1 MFSESVG
8 ELRISVS
15 GICHSPALSLVVSF
29 TANLHFLVGLST
41 CSLRVRRSFGNL
53 EVPHRQQPI

>member
-15 GICHSPALSLVVSF
+15 GILPFARPFFGCVFHSQFALSGRSL
-29 TANLHFLVGLST
+29 NLLAS
-41 CSLRVRRSFGNL
+41 SPPQLR
-53 EVPHRQQPI
+53 

>member
-29 TANLHFLVGLST
+29 TANLHFLIDPL
-41 CSLRVRRSFGNL
+41 NL
-53 EVPHRQQPI
+53 LVSSPPQPP